1 MGQEA
6 AVFSGPVF
14 RLFRACAGQ
23 ETEIGISSGARGSTN
38 RPCELDLPPLIGLL
52 LFICSH
58 SIILHPRALALL
70 AAYVDA
76 KASLL
81 RSHLSPFSACL
92 KHSELQATGQ
102 VFALII

>member
-6 AVFSGPVF
+6 AVFSGAVF

-58 SIILHPRALALL
+58 SIILRPGRWPYLRPMLTPKQAFYEVILILLPR
-70 AAYVDA
+70 
-76 KASLL
+76 
-81 RSHLSPFSACL
+81 
-92 KHSELQATGQ
+92 E
-102 VFALII
+102 

>member
-6 AVFSGPVF
+6 AVFSGAVF

-58 SIILHPRALALL
+58 NILLRPRALALRPMSTP
-70 AAYVDA
+70 
-76 KASLL
+76 K
-81 RSHLSPFSACL
+81 
-92 KHSELQATGQ
+92 QAFYE
-102 VFALII
+102 VILVLFPHV